1 MAMAVGGDK
10 KGPMVDMNVTP
21 LIDVLLVLIIIFM
34 VITPLTPKGLDA
46 LVPQPN
52 KNEKPPPQD
61 MLNRTVIISIDAGRN
76 VKINQDPVDVR
87 QLGSRL
93 EDIFKTRSDR
103 VVFVKGDPTLEFAD
117 IARII
122 DIAKGAGIDKIGLV
136 TEKLEEQGK

>member
-52 KNEKPPPQD
+52 PNEKPPDQD
-61 MLNRTVIISIDAGRN
+61 VLNRTVVVSIDASHN
-76 VKINQDPVDVR
+76 IKINQDPVDVR
-87 QLGSRL
+87 MLGSRL

-103 VVFVKGDPTLEFAD
+103 VIFVKGDPTLPFSEVAH
-117 IARII
+117 II
-122 DIAKGAGIDKIGLV
+122 DIAKGAGIDKIGLI
-136 TEKLEEQGK
+136 TEKLQEQT

>member
-52 KNEKPPPQD
+52 PKKEQN
-61 MLNRTVIISIDAGRN
+61 LNVLNQTVVVSIDAGRN
-76 VKINQDPVDVR
+76 IKINQDSVDVR
-87 QLGSRL
+87 MLGSRL
-93 EDIFKTRSDR
+93 EDIFKTRNER
-103 VVFVKGDPTLEFAD
+103 VIFVKGDPTLPFSAV
-117 IARII
+117 ANII
-122 DIAKGAGIDKIGLV
+122 DIAKGAGIDKIGLI
-136 TEKLEEQGK
+136 TEKLEEQS

>member
-52 KNEKPPPQD
+52 PNEKQD
-61 MLNRTVIISIDAGRN
+61 QQVINQTIVVSIDAGRN
-76 VKINQDPVDVR
+76 VKINQDAVDER
-87 QLGSRL
+87 MLGSRL
-93 EDIFKTRSDR
+93 EDIFKTRNER
-103 VVFVKGDPTLEFAD
+103 VIFVKGDPTLPFSEVAN
-117 IARII
+117 II
-122 DIAKGAGIDKIGLV
+122 DIAKGAGIDKIGLI
-136 TEKLEEQGK
+136 TEKLEEQG